1 MQLLVKSW
9 TIWTFRNDNAVA
21 ANIGVASRSKV
32 IWRGLRFVCWV
43 VLGSVEYKMID
54 ALFSRP
60 SPTTI
65 TPSPAGSEQNRSSD
79 PSKRSAAR

>member
-32 IWRGLRFVCWV
+32 IWRGLRFVVLV
-43 VLGSVEYKMID
+43 VLGSVGYKMIET
-54 ALFSRP
+54 RC
-60 SPTTI
+60 
-65 TPSPAGSEQNRSSD
+65 
-79 PSKRSAAR
+79 SAAPPPPL